1 MKDEGEDKI
10 LRKADFAPS
19 PLLATSAKDA
29 KAKGK
34 TKNRNSG
41 VRVGTGVAGKA
52 QLVTLR
58 LVLVP
63 RPGACGVVEADGV
76 SGRWDVPGSR
86 LQAALSSNSG
96 FVSSALSARTCNG
109 AKRLPSR
116 RCGQAIASK
125 RTASQIEYEYEY
137 AERQTP
143 NAKR

>member
-63 RPGACGVVEADGV
+63 RPGACGVVEADVV
-76 SGRWDVPGSR
+76 SGRWDVPG
-86 LQAALSSNSG
+86 
-96 FVSSALSARTCNG
+96 
-109 AKRLPSR
+109 LPSR

-137 AERQTP
+137 VERQTP
-143 NAKR
+143 NGERETVKELENRASCRYVE